1 MNKRTAIRSI
11 ALSAVIAAVYT
22 ALTMSLPMLSYG
34 PVQLRFSEALTVL
47 PFFLPEAVPGLFLG
61 CVIANLFSPFGI
73 ADVIFGSIATLL
85 AALWTSKVK
94 NPWFAPLPPVISNAV
109 IIGAEI
115 AWFET
120 SFGPGFMTSWAWNGF
135 TVGLGELGACYV
147 LGMLLLYLLPKIPGL
162 RRFLTEEQLN
172 RLPGGRKKA
181 GSESV
186 S

>member
-1 MNKRTAIRSI
+1 MNKRNAIRSI
-11 ALSAVIAAVYT
+11 TLSAVIAAVYA
-22 ALTMSLPMLSYG
+22 ALTMTLPMLSYG

-73 ADVIFGSIATLL
+73 ADVIFGSVATLL
-85 AALWTSKVK
+85 AALWTSKLK
-94 NPWFAPLPPVISNAV
+94 NPWLAPLPPVISNTV

-120 SFGPGFMTSWAWNGF
+120 SFGPGFAASWAWNGF
-135 TVGLGELGACYV
+135 TVGIGELGACYV
-147 LGMLLLYLLPKIPGL
+147 LGMLLLYLLPKIPGV
-162 RRFLTEEQLN
+162 RRFLSEEQLS
-172 RLPGGRKKA
+172 RLPGQSKEDDPK
-181 GSESV
+181 SV

>member
-85 AALWTSKVK
+85 AALWTSKLK

-109 IIGAEI
+109 IIAP
-115 AWFET
+115 
-120 SFGPGFMTSWAWNGF
+120 GPGTALLWVLASWAPAMCW
-135 TVGLGELGACYV
+135 VCCCCICC
-147 LGMLLLYLLPKIPGL
+147 PKSPAS
-162 RRFLTEEQLN
+162 
-172 RLPGGRKKA
+172 GGSSPR
-181 GSESV
+181 SS
-186 S
+186 

>member
-1 MNKRTAIRSI
+1 MNKRNAIRSI
-11 ALSAVIAAVYT
+11 TLSAVIAAVYA
-22 ALTMSLPMLSYG
+22 ALTMTLPMLSYG

-73 ADVIFGSIATLL
+73 KL
-85 AALWTSKVK
+85 K
-94 NPWFAPLPPVISNAV
+94 NPWLAPLPPVISNTV

-120 SFGPGFMTSWAWNGF
+120 SFGPGFAASWAWNGF
-135 TVGLGELGACYV
+135 TVGIGELGACYV
-147 LGMLLLYLLPKIPGL
+147 LGMLLLYLLPKIPGV
-162 RRFLTEEQLN
+162 RRFLSEEQLS
-172 RLPGGRKKA
+172 RLPGQSKEDDPK
-181 GSESV
+181 SV

>member
-73 ADVIFGSIATLL
+73 ADVIFGSIATLVGAFFTYKIGYRKPEITTPQYWL
-85 AALWTSKVK
+85 AIAC
-94 NPWFAPLPPVISNAV
+94 PVANA
-109 IIGAEI
+109 I
-115 AWFET
+115 A
-120 SFGPGFMTSWAWNGF
+120 
-135 TVGLGELGACYV
+135 C
-147 LGMLLLYLLPKIPGL
+147 
-162 RRFLTEEQLN
+162 
-172 RLPGGRKKA
+172 
-181 GSESV
+181 
-186 S
+186 

>member
-11 ALSAVIAAVYT
+11 TLSAVIAAVYA
-22 ALTMSLPMLSYG
+22 ALTMTLPMLSYG

-73 ADVIFGSIATLL
+73 ADVIFGSVATLL
-85 AALWTSKVK
+85 AALWTSKLK
-94 NPWFAPLPPVISNAV
+94 NPWLAPLPPVISNTV

-120 SFGPGFMTSWAWNGF
+120 SFGPGFAASWAWNGF
-135 TVGLGELGACYV
+135 TVGLGERGACYV
-147 LGMLLLYLLPKIPGL
+147 LGSLLLYLLPKSPGV
-162 RRFLTEEQLN
+162 RRFLSEEQLS
-172 RLPGGRKKA
+172 RLPGQSKEDDPK
-181 GSESV
+181 SV

>member
-85 AALWTSKVK
+85 AALWTSKLK

-109 IIGAEI
+109 IIGAEHRRRDRLVRDLL
-115 AWFET
+115 WPRFYDLLGLERLYC
-120 SFGPGFMTSWAWNGF
+120 GSWRAGR
-135 TVGLGELGACYV
+135 
-147 LGMLLLYLLPKIPGL
+147 LLC
-162 RRFLTEEQLN
+162 
-172 RLPGGRKKA
+172 A
-181 GSESV
+181 GYAAAV
-186 S
+186 SAAQNPRSPAVPD